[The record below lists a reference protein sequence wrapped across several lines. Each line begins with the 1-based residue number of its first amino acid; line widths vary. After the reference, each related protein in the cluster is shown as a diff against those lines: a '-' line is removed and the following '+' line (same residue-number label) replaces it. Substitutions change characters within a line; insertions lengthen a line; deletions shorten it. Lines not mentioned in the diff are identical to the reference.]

1 MSARIAI
8 VDRAAT
14 DRIMLRAMLT
24 RADYDVTVCA
34 DPAEAAAAMLMRPVD
49 IVLADPEAV
58 GDVAALRRDGGAG
71 MPGAGCAG
79 QSGGPGWIVARV
91 RGGDARARMAALLD
105 GADDVIDREAGEPL
119 ILATIRRHLRQSN
132 AALASVLGSEPAG
145 LLGFAEGQAPFGIA
159 PSLSGADD
167 AAGPIAVVSAR
178 PLSLPRA
185 IRMLI
190 ERHPGPVEVAATP
203 GLVEVAAALYIVD
216 GGGYPRDSGVS
227 EGLYRTVAEL
237 EVRAKAQHAT
247 TLVLVPEG
255 AETLGA
261 MALDLGAEEQVGE
274 EVTAEELSHRVRRLL
289 RQKAMADRQR
299 DRLQTTIAA
308 ASVDPLTGLYNR
320 RHAIARLE
328 ALATGARETGLAFAV
343 MILDIDHFKA
353 INDTHGH
360 ATGDRVLVEVA
371 RRLREN
377 LRAIDL
383 VARIGGEEFLVA
395 MPETSVEQARGAAE
409 RLRGVIEGT
418 PFDCTRTAHPPFRV
432 TLSIGVAVGP
442 GGDVGAISNGALIEE
457 LYERAD
463 VALYSA
469 KTAGRNMV
477 TVELS
482 AA

>member
-1 MSARIAI
+1 MSARIVI

-14 DRIMLRAMLT
+14 DRIMLRAMLA
-24 RADYDVTVCA
+24 RADYDVAVCA
-34 DPAEAAAAMLMRPVD
+34 DPEEAAAALRAGPVD
-49 IVLADPEAV
+49 IVLTDGMSV
-58 GDVAALRRDGGAG
+58 GSLAALVRAGAACGG
-71 MPGAGCAG
+71 PGT
-79 QSGGPGWIVARV
+79 GPGWIVARV
-91 RGGDARARMAALLD
+91 RQGDARARMAALQD
-105 GADDVIDREAGEPL
+105 GADDVIDRDAGEPL
-119 ILATIRRHLRQSN
+119 ILATIRRHLRQTN
-132 AALASVLGSEPAG
+132 AALASVLGHEPAD
-145 LLGFAEGQAPFGIA
+145 LLGFAEAQAPFGPAAATA
-159 PSLSGADD
+159 PSDD
-167 AAGPIAVVSAR
+167 AAGGIAVVSAR
-178 PLSLPRA
+178 PMALPRA

-203 GLVEVAAALYIVD
+203 GMVEGTAALYVVD
-216 GGGYPRDSGVS
+216 GGGYPRDGVAS

-237 EVRAKAQHAT
+237 AVRAKAHHAT
-247 TLVLVPEG
+247 TLVLVP
-255 AETLGA
+255 AEAEHLGA
-261 MALDLGAEEQVGE
+261 MALDLGAEEQVAE
-274 EVTAEELSHRVRRLL
+274 DVAAEELSHRVRRLL
-289 RQKAMADRQR
+289 RRKAMADRQR

-308 ASVDPLTGLYNR
+308 AAVDPLTGLYNR

-328 ALATGARETGLAFAV
+328 ALASGARETGAAFAV

-409 RLRGVIEGT
+409 RLRGVIEGA
-418 PFDCTRTAHPPFRV
+418 PFDCARTAHPPFRV

-442 GGDVGAISNGALIEE
+442 GSRPETVTPGALIEE